1 MKIVVGFIKTQEGEA
16 ALQAAIDEAKLRD
29 GELVVVHSM
38 MGGDHENAE
47 QVLDYRRELDEVEAR
62 LDEEGVAYS
71 VHEYV
76 RGLSPA
82 EDLIKVADDEGAR
95 LIVIGLRKR
104 SAVGKLLLGSNA
116 QEILL
121 GAHCPVLAVKAK
133 Y

>member
-1 MKIVVGFIKTQEGEA
+1 MKIVVGFIKTPEGEA
-16 ALQAAIDEAKLRD
+16 ALKAAINETKLRG

-38 MGGDHENAE
+38 LGGDHEGM
-47 QVLDYRRELDEVEAR
+47 DEVEAR
-62 LDEEGVAYS
+62 LDKEGIAHS

-76 RGLSPA
+76 RGLSPSQ
-82 EDLIKVADDEGAR
+82 DLIKAADDEQAG

-121 GAHCPVLAVKAK
+121 GAHCPVLAVKAS